1 MVRGLGHVRNSRGSP
16 RLQSLSYYTRVS
28 STIPDHGRRKP
39 QQARAAQRRSTF
51 LELAGR
57 LIGDVGY
64 DGVTM
69 TAVAQRAGAS
79 IGTLYDYFPDKQ
91 SLAQALAAQ
100 YAEEADEHWTRLLHG
115 AQISEESDLANL
127 FIEGALTF
135 ARERPAYLLLL
146 GAPHIVPRSQAE
158 RKHLRNTFA
167 DALRRFYPAL
177 TAEKAFHRAL
187 VIIELMK
194 ALFAVLKQVVPR
206 DRETVIIEFKRLV
219 GFYLSISVEQPLQG
233 LVGAGPS
240 DDELPPRR

>member
-1 MVRGLGHVRNSRGSP
+1 MV
-16 RLQSLSYYTRVS
+16 SYYTRVS
-28 STIPDHGRRKP
+28 STVPDPGRRKP
-39 QQARAAQRRSTF
+39 QQARAAQRRSSF
-51 LELAGR
+51 LEVAGR

-115 AQISEESDLANL
+115 AQISGSSDLANL
-127 FIEGALTF
+127 FIEGALTL

-146 GAPHIVPRSQAE
+146 GAPYILPRSQAE
-158 RKHLRNTFA
+158 RQPLRNTFA

-177 TAEKAFHRAL
+177 TAERAL
-187 VIIELMK
+187 LRAQVTIELMK
-194 ALFAVLKQVVPR
+194 ALFAVLKQVAPR
-206 DRETVIIEFKRLV
+206 NRETVTKEFKRLV
-219 GFYLSISVEQPLQG
+219 GSYLSDSIE
-233 LVGAGPS
+233 
-240 DDELPPRR
+240 